1 MVKSSYWWIIP
12 VLFIVF
18 GVLCPLFNLFTF
30 SGGFEF
36 NVIKENA
43 NIIFFTIKQA
53 FISSFFTML
62 LGLPGAYLV
71 ARTKMNGFLK
81 SLFRVLSSVPFVL
94 PGITVS
100 MGFLLAFG
108 KEGLLTK
115 LLNFLGYKE
124 RILFT
129 FTAVILGHI
138 FYNFPLF
145 IRIVGE
151 TWEKIDGA
159 LIEASKIDG
168 ANNFKALFFIEFPI
182 LLSSILKAFFL
193 TYVYTFTSFSIVL
206 ILGGIKFST
215 IEVSIYMYTRIL
227 FDFKSAFTLATF
239 QMIFI
244 SIFAYFV
251 NLKKES
257 FQSGKVKKEKFPRWG
272 YLYLILIFL
281 FLFVPLFYSFFSGFL
296 TYGGGFGIENF
307 RRLFSLKLAQF
318 IGTDIKSLIL
328 YSLLLPLLSTLIV
341 ISIAS
346 IASYYSVKGKK
357 LDYLLMIPAAV
368 SPVTIA
374 FSYILLRI
382 SPFNSLILVYSLISL
397 PIVYGLIES
406 GWQTINFE
414 VEEAALLDG
423 ANFWI
428 LNTKIRFPLIK
439 YHLLTA
445 IVYAF
450 TISLGEMSATI
461 TISEPP
467 ISTFSIAIYRLL
479 SSRKISEARAL
490 NTIYNLIVFVLFGLI
505 EYLRNKNN
513 KRR

>member
-1 MVKSSYWWIIP
+1 MVKNSYWWIIP
-12 VLFIVF
+12 ILFIVLS
-18 GVLCPLFNLFTF
+18 VLYPLVNLFIF
-30 SGGFEF
+30 SGGFEI

-53 FISSFFTML
+53 FISSFLTML

-71 ARTKMNGFLK
+71 ARTKLNEFSK
-81 SLFRVLSSVPFVL
+81 SLFRILSAIPFVL

-100 MGFLLAFG
+100 MGFLLAYG
-108 KEGLLTK
+108 KEGLITK
-115 LLNFLGYKE
+115 ILNLFGYKE

-151 TWEKIDGA
+151 TWEKIDGSI
-159 LIEASKIDG
+159 IEASKIDG
-168 ANNFKALFFIEFPI
+168 ANKIRTLFLIELPFLI
-182 LLSSILKAFFL
+182 TSILKAFFL
-193 TYVYTFTSFSIVL
+193 TYVYTFTSFAIVL

-227 FDFKSAFTLATF
+227 FDFKSALTLASF
-239 QMIFI
+239 QILFI
-244 SIFAYFV
+244 SILAYFL
-251 NLKKES
+251 NLKKEI
-257 FQSGKVKKEKFPRWG
+257 FQSGHVKKEKFPKWG
-272 YLYLILIFL
+272 FFYFILIFL
-281 FLFVPLFYSFFSGFL
+281 FLFVPLFYSFFSGFIP
-296 TYGGGFGIENF
+296 YGGGFGIENF
-307 RRLFSLKLAQF
+307 RRLFSLNLSQF
-318 IGTDIKSLIL
+318 IGTDIKSLIF
-328 YSLLLPLLSTLIV
+328 YSLILPLFSTLIV
-341 ISIAS
+341 IIIAS

-357 LDYLLMIPAAV
+357 FDYILVIPAAI

-382 SPFNSLILVYSLISL
+382 SPFYSLILVYSLISL

-406 GWQTINFE
+406 GWKTLNFE
-414 VEEAALLDG
+414 LEEAALLDG
-423 ANFWI
+423 ANLWI

-479 SSRKISEARAL
+479 SSRKIPEARAL
-490 NTIYNLIVFVLFGLI
+490 NTIFNFIVFFLFGFI
-505 EYLRNKNN
+505 EYLRFINK
-513 KRR
+513 KRS